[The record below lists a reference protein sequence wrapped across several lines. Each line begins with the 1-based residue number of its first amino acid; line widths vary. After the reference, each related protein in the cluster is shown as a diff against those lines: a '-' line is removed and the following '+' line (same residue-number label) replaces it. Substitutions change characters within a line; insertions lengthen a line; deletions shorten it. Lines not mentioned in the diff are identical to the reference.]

1 MAGEPSNKNYMEPGG
16 DKQVVASGGTIDFES
31 GANFE
36 IAGTAVTASAA
47 ELNIMT
53 GVTATAAEINK
64 LASLGASTADLGATS
79 NLVDSITVVSANG
92 TTNAADVVITL
103 LDPDGTA
110 IAVPTLVHVWLS
122 DNANGLGGSAHTHST
137 GPAFTVGEEILEM
150 ITNDAWF
157 ALTTAAGTVTL
168 RLLDTS
174 AENVTINAGV
184 IGVGIRGSDTT
195 ITADFTG

>member
-1 MAGEPSNKNYMEPGG
+1 MAGEPSNLVYMEQGG

-47 ELNIMT
+47 ELNKMA
-53 GVTATAAEINK
+53 GVTATTAEINK

-79 NLVDSITVVSANG
+79 NLVDSITVVYSNG
-92 TTNAADVVITL
+92 TTNAADVFITI

-137 GPAFTVGEEILEM
+137 APAFTLGEEILEM

-168 RLLDTS
+168 RLLDTA

-195 ITADFTG
+195 VTADFTG